1 MARKN
6 KNAHRQRVFDTR
18 LSFRQMA
25 NKLGL
30 TPLQRVKIAKF
41 MKKGGEHQNIT

>member
-6 KNAHRQRVFDTR
+6 KNAHRERVFDTR
-18 LSFRQMA
+18 LSFKQLSD
-25 NKLGL
+25 KLRL